1 MPHLETSTRRV
12 YGSLMLAIIWSV
24 SVVGLFMWNNHLSS
38 AHSDEMARIDAI
50 NAFNKDQ
57 SLRRWS
63 ATHGGVYME
72 VMREIVPS
80 PFMEHIDERD
90 VMTESGRMLTLVN
103 PATMLRLIMDEYAE
117 LYGVRGRLVG
127 LNPLNPE
134 NGADAWEINAIES
147 FKQGAKEAAE
157 FVIKD
162 GKKYFHLI
170 RPMKATKPC
179 LKCHEVQGYKTG
191 DVMGGV
197 GVVVPM
203 EAYAK
208 RLESIFRGNTLSHGV
223 TWLLGI
229 VGLMFWHVQGMHRVR
244 EREESRVELLA
255 AYDNMEK
262 LVETRT
268 AELSQAKKEAEV
280 ANETKSKFLASMSH
294 ELRTPLN
301 AIIGFSDSI
310 KGEVF
315 GPVGNEKY
323 VEYLGDIH
331 HSGQHLLGL
340 INDILDVSAI
350 EAGALELHEEN
361 VSLPVV
367 VDASVRLVGPNA
379 ENVDVT
385 VSSSIVVDTPPVRGD
400 ERRIKQIMLN
410 ILSNA
415 VKFTPAGGKV
425 YVDSSLNDNGSLTI
439 VIGDNGIGMD
449 KDELTKALSKFGQ
462 VNAGMDR
469 EQEGTGLGLPLSKK
483 LMELHGGTLDVESTK
498 GEGTLVTLTFPKER
512 VGVTTPGTQ

>member
-1 MPHLETSTRRV
+1 
-12 YGSLMLAIIWSV
+12 
-24 SVVGLFMWNNHLSS
+24 
-38 AHSDEMARIDAI
+38 
-50 NAFNKDQ
+50 
-57 SLRRWS
+57 
-63 ATHGGVYME
+63 
-72 VMREIVPS
+72 
-80 PFMEHIDERD
+80 
-90 VMTESGRMLTLVN
+90 
-103 PATMLRLIMDEYAE
+103 
-117 LYGVRGRLVG
+117 
-127 LNPLNPE
+127 
-134 NGADAWEINAIES
+134 
-147 FKQGAKEAAE
+147 
-157 FVIKD
+157 
-162 GKKYFHLI
+162 
-170 RPMKATKPC
+170 
-179 LKCHEVQGYKTG
+179 
-191 DVMGGV
+191 
-197 GVVVPM
+197 
-203 EAYAK
+203 
-208 RLESIFRGNTLSHGV
+208 
-223 TWLLGI
+223 
-229 VGLMFWHVQGMHRVR
+229 MHRVR